1 VAAPLNV
8 LVDTGALFALLDH
21 QDSWHARMRD
31 WLMRASAAILVPMTV
46 IQETA
51 LLVESRL
58 GPAREAEFLRLAAG
72 GAFDI
77 RPGGEDL
84 ARSADLVDAY
94 ADFPLGFVDAS
105 IVAIAERLDIRDLLT
120 TDRRHF
126 GAVRPAHCERLRL
139 LP

>member
-1 VAAPLNV
+1 M
-8 LVDTGALFALLDH
+8 DTGALFALLDD
-21 QDSWHARMRD
+21 QDAWHARMRD
-31 WLMRASAAILVPMTV
+31 WLMRASAALLVPMTV

-58 GPAREAEFLRLAAG
+58 GPAREAEFLRLAAT

-77 RPGGEDL
+77 RPAEPDDL

-105 IVAIAERLDIRDLLT
+105 IVALAERLDVTSILT

-126 GAVRPAHCERLRL
+126 GVIRPAHCERLRL